1 MFTMIRISFALETR
15 HMYNVEVYILAVEF
29 FLLHV
34 VVEIYLPT
42 G

>member
-15 HMYNVEVYILAVEF
+15 YMYNVEVYILAVEF
-29 FLLHV
+29 LLLHV